1 MSRTAVKSLKEY
13 KASSDV
19 DEKSI
24 IEAAKRL
31 KSKRKIPTSVALE
44 EATVKDLKKIAV
56 NKGVPYQVMMRVYI
70 LEGIKREKI
79 AS

>member
-1 MSRTAVKSLKEY
+1 MSRIAVKSLKEY
-13 KASSDV
+13 KASSEM

-24 IEAAKRL
+24 TEAAKRL

>member
-1 MSRTAVKSLKEY
+1 M
-13 KASSDV
+13 
-19 DEKSI
+19 
-24 IEAAKRL
+24 